1 MAQVI
6 GNLYKDAKIY
16 QSENGKEF
24 VAFTVVE
31 TDGYTD
37 KNGKW
42 QTKRT
47 FYNCIKWNAT
57 KLISRLKEGI
67 PLSLTGNFTA
77 KPYTDAEGKAKAS
90 VTLLV
95 QELRFISYPKTDAG
109 EDAEPIDEPTEFV
122 SDDLPS

>member
-6 GNLYKDAKIY
+6 GNLYKDAQIY
-16 QSENGKEF
+16 KSENGKEF
-24 VAFTVVE
+24 VAFTIVE

-37 KNGKW
+37 KTGKW

-57 KLISRLKEGI
+57 KLVSRLKEGI

-77 KPYTDAEGKAKAS
+77 KPYTDAEGNAKAS

-95 QELRFISYPKTDAG
+95 QELKFISYPKAVAT
-109 EDAEPIDEPTEFV
+109 EDTEPIDESMEFV
-122 SDDLPS
+122 GDDLPS